1 MIGPCT
7 LPHDLSCYGE
17 MNADITPAAS
27 PVQTRAKAANLRVS
41 MELSRAVHGRNARS
55 LAPGLPTVPSLPRP
69 RCSSHGQQPSKLPP
83 SMLYQSSRPDSSKAG
98 HYAGGS
104 RSSSPHGADASTYAA
119 LALPSGLG
127 QPTDDRLGLSEVSRR
142 QRGSRGSSIGG
153 GSFGGSMGGSLGGRS
168 SCHSESGYTHTA
180 VHLSFTEIKA
190 QKQKNLAAGLV
201 ALRDSLLPLAER
213 TRSGSLSTGNSPR
226 EYLSLDHQPI
236 YIPSGSIERIA
247 LKLPQIKVLMECP

>member
-1 MIGPCT
+1 MKANIMPV
-7 LPHDLSCYGE
+7 
-17 MNADITPAAS
+17 AS
-27 PVQTRAKAANLRVS
+27 SVQTRAKAANLRVS
-41 MELSRAVHGRNARS
+41 MELSRAAHGRNSRS
-55 LAPGLPTVPSLPRP
+55 LAPGLPTVPSMPRP
-69 RCSSHGQQPSKLPP
+69 RCSSHAQQPSKLPP

-98 HYAGGS
+98 SNAGCS
-104 RSSSPHGADASTYAA
+104 RSSSPNGAKAGTNVT
-119 LALPSGLG
+119 LALPSGPG

-142 QRGSRGSSIGG
+142 QRGSRGSSVGG

-190 QKQKNLAAGLV
+190 HKQKNLAAGLV

-226 EYLSLDHQPI
+226 EYLSLDHQHI

-247 LKLPQIKVLMECP
+247 LKLPQIKVSMDCPRRINCQ